1 MPSSCVYY
9 CSLTYYRYSSCNL
22 VSDQVSFVLCSM
34 VADHQPSF
42 HFHLFHFSVPKWILE
57 GRCNMGLFMQHN
69 SGKVDNNDDDP
80 VTTIIN
86 RIEYFPHNDT
96 LHAIYRCSHETNFR
110 IRTCTFNDNV
120 GNRIFPFLL
129 KTHCLEIAQNVSF
142 EFFNFPT
149 IFVLSK
155 VTCLVTLFDR
165 KL

>member
-1 MPSSCVYY
+1 
-9 CSLTYYRYSSCNL
+9 
-22 VSDQVSFVLCSM
+22 
-34 VADHQPSF
+34 
-42 HFHLFHFSVPKWILE
+42 
-57 GRCNMGLFMQHN
+57 MGLFMQHN

-80 VTTIIN
+80 VTAIIN

-96 LHAIYRCSHETNFR
+96 LHAIYRCSHETNLR

-129 KTHCLEIAQNVSF
+129 RTHCLEIAQNVSF
-142 EFFNFPT
+142 EFFNFLP

-165 KL
+165 SFSFVKTHQNEPF

>member
-1 MPSSCVYY
+1 M
-9 CSLTYYRYSSCNL
+9 
-22 VSDQVSFVLCSM
+22 VS
-34 VADHQPSF
+34 DHQPSF
-42 HFHLFHFSVPKWILE
+42 HFHLFHFLVPKWILE

-80 VTTIIN
+80 ITTIIN

-96 LHAIYRCSHETNFR
+96 LHAIYRCSHETNLR

-129 KTHCLEIAQNVSF
+129 KTHCLEIAHNVSF
-142 EFFNFPT
+142 EFFNFPP

-155 VTCLVTLFDR
+155 VTCLVTLLTESFSFVKTHQNGPFLAFSMNFCKR
-165 KL
+165 NSLRSQS

>member
-22 VSDQVSFVLCSM
+22 VSDQVSFVFNGVRSSTFL
-34 VADHQPSF
+34 SF
-42 HFHLFHFSVPKWILE
+42 SSFFQFSVPKWILE

-96 LHAIYRCSHETNFR
+96 LHAIYRCSHETSLR

-142 EFFNFPT
+142 EFFNFPP

-155 VTCLVTLFDR
+155 VTCLVTLFDCNF
-165 KL
+165 